1 MQVFRTAPCDAIVET
16 CTRITT
22 SLWMQVRCL
31 LLACC
36 LIVLSAL
43 PASSVAASAVEGI
56 EFVDAALESTDEGY
70 RLASNFSVELTH
82 PLEEALTRG
91 IPLYFK
97 LQLEVSRPRW
107 YWLDDVAIKSSRTIR
122 LSYNVLT
129 RQYRA
134 SVDGSLHRNF
144 TRLDDMLAL
153 LRHPGRWLVAEPGVL
168 KPDAGYTV
176 SVQLGLDVS
185 LLPKPIQV
193 SALGSGEWRMS
204 SGWTRFSYRAEP
216 K

>member
-1 MQVFRTAPCDAIVET
+1 MWPAQRSARRAGAG
-16 CTRITT
+16 
-22 SLWMQVRCL
+22 SGLLNQVRHLLIVCCL
-31 LLACC
+31 LVFGLAMT
-36 LIVLSAL
+36 
-43 PASSVAASAVEGI
+43 PAARATDGI
-56 EFVDAALESTDEGY
+56 EFVDAALELTDEGY
-70 RLASNFSVELTH
+70 VLSSNFSIELTR
-82 PLEEALTRG
+82 PLEDALMRG

-107 YWLDDVAIKSSRTIR
+107 YWFDDVAIKASRSIR

-153 LRHPGRWLVAEPGVL
+153 LRHPGRWLVSEPGSL
-168 KPDAGYTV
+168 KPEASYTV
-176 SVQLGLDVS
+176 ALQLSLDGS
-185 LLPKPIQV
+185 QLPKPIQV
-193 SALGSGEWRMS
+193 SALGSGEWRMA
-204 SGWTRFSYRAEP
+204 SGWARFSYRAEG

>member
-1 MQVFRTAPCDAIVET
+1 MGVFWPAPSSDRRPGVGGN
-16 CTRITT
+16 
-22 SLWMQVRCL
+22 LWGRARRWLLEACL
-31 LLACC
+31 LLLLFA
-36 LIVLSAL
+36 AL
-43 PASSVAASAVEGI
+43 PARASDGI
-56 EFVDAALESTDEGY
+56 EFVDATLHPTEDGY
-70 RLASNFSVELTH
+70 VLSSNFSIELTH
-82 PLEEALTRG
+82 PLEDALMRG

-97 LQLEVSRPRW
+97 LQVEVSRPRW
-107 YWLDDVAIKSSRTIR
+107 YWFDDVAIKASRSIR

-153 LRHPGRWLVAEPGVL
+153 LRHPGRWLVSEPGAL
-168 KPDAGYTV
+168 KPEASYSV
-176 SVQLGLDVS
+176 AVQLALDVS
-185 LLPKPIQV
+185 QLPKPIQV

-204 SGWTRFSYRAEP
+204 SGWARFSYKAEP